1 MRKYKCDCCGS
12 IFKYP
17 DHLKISTGVYAPDG
31 IEEVRT
37 IAACPYCG
45 DPEIRSVYICELC
58 GEEEVDT
65 REEFCEECLNE
76 IERELE
82 RLAKFYRADKDT
94 MLDAVNEI
102 VMRN

>member
-1 MRKYKCDCCGS
+1 
-12 IFKYP
+12 
-17 DHLKISTGVYAPDG
+17 
-31 IEEVRT
+31 
-37 IAACPYCG
+37 
-45 DPEIRSVYICELC
+45 VYICELC
-58 GEEEVDT
+58 GEEEVDV

>member
-17 DHLKISTGVYAPDG
+17 DQLKISTGVYAPDG
-31 IEEVRT
+31 IEEVET

-58 GEEEVDT
+58 GEEEVDV

-82 RLAKFYRADKDT
+82 RLAKFYEADKDT